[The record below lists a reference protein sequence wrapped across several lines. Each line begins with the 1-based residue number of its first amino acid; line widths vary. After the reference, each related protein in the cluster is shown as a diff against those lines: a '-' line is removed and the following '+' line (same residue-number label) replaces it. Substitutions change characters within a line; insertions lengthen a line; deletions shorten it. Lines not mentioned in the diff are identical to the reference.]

1 MNYDKFSNLA
11 KNSVEKS
18 IKSAQLF
25 GHRILDSEHLL
36 LGLLKEKE
44 GVASKVLNDLG
55 LKEIYLQQRIFKL
68 NPKQRNFSSEV
79 ILSQRVEEI
88 IELSHTFSKRL
99 NSDFVDTEHI
109 LLAIIQEG
117 SGNASLILSEANID
131 EKLLVKTIVGEIGI
145 SQNKYE
151 KYEDKRTD
159 NDKEVKSKILDRYG
173 KNLTKL
179 AKENK
184 IDPVIGRDKEIERVV
199 QILSRR
205 TKNNPVLVGDPGVGK
220 TAIVE
225 GLALKIFKNEVP
237 EYLINKT
244 IYTLEIGMLLAGS
257 KYRGEFEGRLKKI
270 IDEVLKNEDIILFI
284 DEVHTIVGAGSTGE
298 SNIDASNIL
307 KPMLA
312 RGEIKIIGATTI
324 DEYRK
329 YIEKDQ
335 ALERRFQQVIVDEPT
350 KEDTI
355 KILRG
360 LKLKYETYHNVKILD
375 EAIIEA
381 VNLSDRYIT
390 DRFLPDKAID
400 LIDEA
405 SSKVKLKSSKIDTKY
420 TNKLV
425 FYKGDYEN
433 KYIDNLVK
441 NFVDKKDIAQV
452 VEEWSKIPVT
462 HILENEANKLLNLEN
477 ILHKRVIGQE
487 KAIKSVSKAIR
498 RSKAGLRD
506 PKKPIG
512 SFLFLGPTGVGKTE
526 LSKAIAE
533 VEFGD
538 ENKIIRFDMSE
549 YMEKHTVSKLIGSP
563 PGYTGYEESGLLTE
577 KVRRNPYSIILFDE
591 IEKAHIDV
599 FNIFLQILDD
609 GRLTDS
615 KGRVVDFKNTIIIMT
630 SNIGAKKSFDKEK
643 FLGFETTQSE
653 KVQNDY
659 EKMKETMMNELKKSF
674 KPEFINRID
683 DIIVFHKLEK
693 EHIAKIVKLMT
704 NDLIK
709 RLKDMD
715 IELEISSDTI
725 DLICEAGFSIEYGAR
740 PLKRAIQKELEDR
753 LSEALLRGDISKG
766 SHVFVDIECGKVVFN
781 CLVV

>member
-68 NPKQRNFSSEV
+68 NPKQRIFSSEV

-159 NDKEVKSKILDRYG
+159 NDKETKSKILDRYG

-225 GLALKIFKNEVP
+225 GLALKIFTNEVP
-237 EYLINKT
+237 EYLRNKT

-766 SHVFVDIECGKVVFN
+766 SQVFVDIEYGKVVFN

>member
-68 NPKQRNFSSEV
+68 NPKQRIFSSEV

-159 NDKEVKSKILDRYG
+159 NDKETKSKILDRYG

-225 GLALKIFKNEVP
+225 GLALKIFTNEVP
-237 EYLINKT
+237 EYLRNKT

-753 LSEALLRGDISKG
+753 LSEALLRGDICKG
-766 SHVFVDIECGKVVFN
+766 KSSLC
-781 CLVV
+781 

>member
-1 MNYDKFSNLA
+1 M
-11 KNSVEKS
+11 
-18 IKSAQLF
+18 
-25 GHRILDSEHLL
+25 
-36 LGLLKEKE
+36 
-44 GVASKVLNDLG
+44 VL
-55 LKEIYLQQRIFKL
+55 
-68 NPKQRNFSSEV
+68 V
-79 ILSQRVEEI
+79 
-88 IELSHTFSKRL
+88 
-99 NSDFVDTEHI
+99 
-109 LLAIIQEG
+109 
-117 SGNASLILSEANID
+117 
-131 EKLLVKTIVGEIGI
+131 
-145 SQNKYE
+145 NKYE

-159 NDKEVKSKILDRYG
+159 NDKETKSKILDRYG

-225 GLALKIFKNEVP
+225 GLALKIFTNEVP
-237 EYLINKT
+237 EYLRNKT

-577 KVRRNPYSIILFDE
+577 KVR
-591 IEKAHIDV
+591 
-599 FNIFLQILDD
+599 
-609 GRLTDS
+609 
-615 KGRVVDFKNTIIIMT
+615 
-630 SNIGAKKSFDKEK
+630 
-643 FLGFETTQSE
+643 
-653 KVQNDY
+653 
-659 EKMKETMMNELKKSF
+659 EKMLT
-674 KPEFINRID
+674 
-683 DIIVFHKLEK
+683 
-693 EHIAKIVKLMT
+693 
-704 NDLIK
+704 
-709 RLKDMD
+709 
-715 IELEISSDTI
+715 
-725 DLICEAGFSIEYGAR
+725 
-740 PLKRAIQKELEDR
+740 Q
-753 LSEALLRGDISKG
+753 
-766 SHVFVDIECGKVVFN
+766 
-781 CLVV
+781 